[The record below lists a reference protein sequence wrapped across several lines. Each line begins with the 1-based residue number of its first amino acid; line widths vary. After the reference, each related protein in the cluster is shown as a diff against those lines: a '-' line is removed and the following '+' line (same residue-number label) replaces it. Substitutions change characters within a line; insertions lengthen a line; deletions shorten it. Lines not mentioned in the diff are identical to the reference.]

1 MKNYRINYEKLEK
14 YFSKNKIPLDIK
26 DVVKNNE
33 QKIAVICYAKNEF
46 NEYLLL
52 ERFKEPFAGKLV
64 APGGKTYYD
73 ESIEDSIA
81 REFKEETGINLD
93 NVELK
98 VITSEDGPEHYN
110 WILFIYTS
118 EIKKQNLIDC
128 DEGDLRWVHKD
139 DIKSNNITSID
150 AELLDHIFGNKKK
163 YVDISYI
170 TPKKFT
176 INEIIELS

>member
-1 MKNYRINYEKLEK
+1 MEEYRINYEKLEK
-14 YFSKNKIPLDIK
+14 YFEKNNIQLDTK
-26 DVVKNNE
+26 KVVKNNN

-46 NEYLLL
+46 GEYLLL
-52 ERFKEPFAGKLV
+52 ERFKEPFPGKLV

-73 ESIEDSIA
+73 ESIEDSIF
-81 REFKEETGINLD
+81 REFKEETGIKLN
-93 NVELK
+93 NTKLK

-110 WILFIYTS
+110 WILFIFTS

-128 DEGDLRWVHKD
+128 DEGILRWVYKD
-139 DIKSNNITSID
+139 DIKTNNITSID

-170 TPKKFT
+170 TPKEFT
-176 INEIIELS
+176 INEIIELN